1 MSVFLFACKDK
12 LAARQVR
19 ACRER
24 LYRIAYSWCHDAMLA
39 DDLAQETL
47 SKAIQ
52 KLDQLRNR
60 DSMDAWLFTILN
72 NQWREFLR
80 RSRPCEDI
88 DNLVYMHE
96 ETPEVV
102 QIRQQKIDTVQQ
114 AISELPLTQRQVLTL
129 VDIEGL
135 SYMNVAE
142 VLGVP
147 IGTVMSRLSRA
158 RSGLEKKIRMQQNT
172 LSAAK
177 LRSVK

>member
-19 ACRER
+19 ACRDR

-52 KLDQLRNR
+52 KIDQLRNR
-60 DSMDAWLFTILN
+60 DSLDAWLFTILN

-80 RSRPCEDI
+80 RTRPCEDI

-102 QIRQQKIDTVQQ
+102 QIRQQKIDTVQM
-114 AISELPLTQRQVLTL
+114 AISELSQSQRQVLTL

-142 VLGVP
+142 VLEVP
-147 IGTVMSRLSRA
+147 VGTVMSRLSRA
-158 RSGLEKKIRMQQNT
+158 RSSLEKKLRVRKNT
-172 LSAAK
+172 SSVTN

>member
-12 LAARQVR
+12 LASRQVR
-19 ACRER
+19 ACRDR

-47 SKAIQ
+47 SKAMQ
-52 KLDQLRNR
+52 KLDQLRNK

-102 QIRQQKIDTVQQ
+102 QIRQQKIDTVQR
-114 AISELPLTQRQVLTL
+114 AISELPVSQRQVLTL

-135 SYMNVAE
+135 SYMNVSE

-158 RSGLEKKIRMQQNT
+158 RSGLQKKLRLHQNT
-172 LSAAK
+172 LSVTN

>member
-1 MSVFLFACKDK
+1 MSMFLFACKDK

-19 ACRER
+19 ACRDR

-47 SKAIQ
+47 AKAIQ

-88 DNLVYMHE
+88 ENLVYMHE
-96 ETPEVV
+96 ETPEVI
-102 QIRQQKIDTVQQ
+102 QIRQQKINTVQQ
-114 AISELPLTQRQVLTL
+114 AISELPLAQRQVLTL

-142 VLGVP
+142 VLEVP

-158 RSGLEKKIRMQQNT
+158 RSSLEKKLRVRENT
-172 LSAAK
+172 SSVIN

>member
-19 ACRER
+19 SCRDR

-39 DDLAQETL
+39 DDLAQDTL
-47 SKAIQ
+47 AKAIQ

-80 RSRPCEDI
+80 RTRPCEDI
-88 DNLVYMHE
+88 ENLVYMHE

-114 AISELPLTQRQVLTL
+114 AISELPLAQRQVLTL

-142 VLGVP
+142 VLEVP

-158 RSGLEKKIRMQQNT
+158 RLGLEKKLRVRENT
-172 LSAAK
+172 SSVIN

>member
-12 LAARQVR
+12 LAAHQVR
-19 ACRER
+19 ACRDR

-60 DSMDAWLFTILN
+60 DCMDAWLFSILN

-96 ETPEVV
+96 DTPEVV
-102 QIRQQKIDTVQQ
+102 QIRQQRIDAVQQ
-114 AISELPLTQRQVLTL
+114 AISELPLAQRQVLTL

-135 SYMNVAE
+135 SYTNVAE
-142 VLGVP
+142 VLRVP

-158 RSGLEKKIRMQQNT
+158 RSGLEKKLRLRENMLPVAN
-172 LSAAK
+172 